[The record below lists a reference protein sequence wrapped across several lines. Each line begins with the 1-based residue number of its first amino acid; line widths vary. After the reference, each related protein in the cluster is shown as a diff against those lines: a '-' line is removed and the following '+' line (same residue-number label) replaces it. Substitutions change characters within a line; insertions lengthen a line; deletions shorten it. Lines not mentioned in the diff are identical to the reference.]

1 MARAP
6 PVPSPLEPNPG
17 DTTCKRRRYQRTQ
30 RTFLTQIRPT
40 LRVTRRE
47 KPAHYTHAPSHCKH
61 LHCTGTRHMKTTTAH
76 TRQPHTTRSSQ
87 ISRRTRRAAHNE
99 QHTAAHNPQSSTFLG
114 TQPKASDGSRTRPE
128 ATPCRFSTRINST
141 RQFSPVPERIASI
154 RVNQLNHYK
163 QNITNTL
170 HMASNERC
178 RTLTLT
184 KTDHAAQLLTDA
196 DPTNPKP
203 RRTD

>member
-128 ATPCRFSTRINST
+128 ATPCRFSTRIKST
-141 RQFSPVPERIASI
+141 HQFHQYSRVSPVLTATNSIISRKTSQQQYIWPQTNGAER
-154 RVNQLNHYK
+154 
-163 QNITNTL
+163 
-170 HMASNERC
+170 
-178 RTLTLT
+178 
-184 KTDHAAQLLTDA
+184 
-196 DPTNPKP
+196 
-203 RRTD
+203 